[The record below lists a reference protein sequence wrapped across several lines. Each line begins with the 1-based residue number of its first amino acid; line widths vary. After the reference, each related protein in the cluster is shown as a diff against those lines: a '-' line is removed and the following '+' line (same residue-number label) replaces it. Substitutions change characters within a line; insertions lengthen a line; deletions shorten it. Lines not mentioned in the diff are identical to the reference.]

1 MLYKSTKTG
10 KVIDVQSVM
19 GGQWVPVVAPA
30 KPAEPAKKAPKKS
43 AKKTKD
49 EKPDG

>member
-1 MLYKSTKTG
+1 MLYRHTKTG
-10 KVIDVQSVM
+10 RIIDVESEI
-19 GGQWVPVVAPA
+19 GGNWEKVVAPSTS
-30 KPAEPAKKAPKKS
+30 EPARKAPKKS

>member
-19 GGQWVPVVAPA
+19 GGQWVPVVAPSSS
-30 KPAEPAKKAPKKS
+30 EPARKAPKK
-43 AKKTKD
+43 APKKTKD

>member
-1 MLYKSTKTG
+1 MLYKNTKTG
-10 KVIDVQSVM
+10 RIVDVESEV
-19 GGQWVPVVAPA
+19 GGSWVPVVAPT